1 MKRDHH
7 VGRSWWAPLAELG
20 YRRQRKRQKA
30 AGQGTAAKPEP
41 APRAPEGILRIARA
55 AALWAIA
62 VVIAAAS
69 GAAFAESYRG
79 LYEWALRHGL
89 SGFWAAA
96 FPLQVD
102 SFIGVGE
109 LVLFVAT
116 VDRWNW
122 RHRAGAWL
130 VALLGLAVSVAGNIG
145 HIAAHDAQSR
155 GTAAVPPVAAFAAL
169 WLGLA
174 VLKRILARL
183 AETMPAPGLVTV
195 AGTAA
200 EGTAPLAPGAV
211 SSPVPSD
218 AESAAEASMRAT
230 VATGNPWSLN
240 QLCTQF
246 SLTRAQATRVRS
258 RVLAEANG
266 HHPGADPENAV
277 S

>member
-1 MKRDHH
+1 VRRDHR
-7 VGRSWWAPLAELG
+7 VGRSWPAPLAELG
-20 YRRQRKRQKA
+20 RWRSLRRERKRENAAAPKA
-30 AGQGTAAKPEP
+30 AP
-41 APRAPEGILRIARA
+41 AGVLRIARA

-62 VVIAAAS
+62 VVIAVAS

-89 SGFWAAA
+89 AGFWAAA

-130 VALLGLAVSVAGNIG
+130 VALLGLAVSAAGNIG

-155 GTAAVPPVAAFAAL
+155 GTAAVPPFAAFASL

-183 AETMPAPGLVTV
+183 AEAALPPGLADVV
-195 AGTAA
+195 GLAAGGATS
-200 EGTAPLAPGAV
+200 LALSAV

-230 VATGNPWSLN
+230 LAAGNPWSVN
-240 QLCTQF
+240 QLQVQF
-246 SLTRAQATRVRS
+246 SLTRAQATKLRG
-258 RVLAEANG
+258 RVLAGANG
-266 HHPGADPENAV
+266 HHAEDSGEGAA